1 MRRIPRAGYRW
12 LIAIATA
19 TLLFYLSW
27 PELHATHQKSYSDL
41 LTLGKAGKIKELDIA
56 GTSGSFTTSD
66 GIRYTV
72 QLPTDTSK
80 LVDTI
85 SAEGA
90 NVTIN
95 NSSSGAQWL
104 LVLLPNLLILVVI
117 LVAVLAVYI
126 LGRALRGK
134 RAL

>member
-1 MRRIPRAGYRW
+1 
-12 LIAIATA
+12 
-19 TLLFYLSW
+19 
-27 PELHATHQKSYSDL
+27 